1 MVSDFF
7 RSISFSLGGLSFLI
21 VILLLYANK
30 PKYSELHSKVFLSL
44 TVLCIIIHFIEFAF
58 IYALYI
64 NDEVTLVAKILCYAF
79 AITALAWLTGFTL
92 YLFSSAKD
100 FYVRKKKILYFIM
113 SGVSVVILF
122 AIFYFPMEYIH
133 RNGVYTFGGKG
144 INIEYILSTTL
155 MFSLI
160 PVQARHINYFKKY
173 QKLPLIIASFII
185 IPIFFVPIIIHQS
198 YNVDTLIFDIILTT
212 LYFTIESQDNLLT
225 HDLEISKSEAEKANK
240 AKTDF
245 LANMSHDIRTPLN
258 TIIGFSE
265 SMLED
270 EHLEPTEVK
279 KGTDNIHQAS
289 LELLDLI
296 NNILDISRIESGKVK
311 LEEVGYSLEDLMFE
325 INSNVYSKI
334 NKDIV
339 DYSINVDNNLP
350 SKYLGDYSKIHK
362 AVVCVLL
369 NAIKH
374 TKYGKVSLQVNGK
387 KVDDG
392 YELEFY
398 VHNTGHS
405 MKQEEFDKD
414 LEQFMKLDNDSGMNT
429 INSGSLGFII
439 AKRMVDMLGG
449 RIDFINEPGKG
460 TQYHIFIN
468 QKVTDESPVGE
479 IFEEKN
485 NEGKTDGQLLELP
498 DKKILIVDDNLVNI
512 KLATR
517 LLERYKFQID
527 SATGGNECIEKV
539 KNNKYD
545 LIFLDHMMPDKDGIA
560 TMKAL
565 KSSGYKIP
573 AVIALTANSYSGL
586 KEKYLSAGFSDYLS
600 KPINFKKLNKIIMD
614 NFKKN

>member
-7 RSISFSLGGLSFLI
+7 RSICFSLGGLCFLI
-21 VILLLYANK
+21 VILLLYINK
-30 PKYSELHSKVFLSL
+30 PRYTELHSKVFLSL
-44 TVLCIIIHFIEFAF
+44 TVLCIIIHFIEFGF
-58 IYALYI
+58 IYALYTSE
-64 NDEVTLVAKILCYAF
+64 EVTLIAKILCYAF

-92 YLFSSAKD
+92 YLFSSADD
-100 FYVRKKKILYFIM
+100 FYLRKKKILYVIM
-113 SGVSVVILF
+113 SGISLVIIVC
-122 AIFYFPMEYIH
+122 IFYFPIHYIH
-133 RNGVYTFGGKG
+133 RNGVYTFTGTG

-185 IPIFFVPIIIHQS
+185 IPIFFVPIAINQS

-225 HDLEISKSEAEKANK
+225 HNLEESKDEAERANK

-270 EHLEPTEVK
+270 EHLEAEEVK
-279 KGTDNIHQAS
+279 KGTDNIHEAS

-311 LEEVGYSLEDLMFE
+311 VEEVGYSLEDLVFE

-339 DYSINVDNNLP
+339 DYSIDVNKELP
-350 SKYLGDYSKIHK
+350 SKYMGDYSKIHK
-362 AVVCVLL
+362 AVVCVLI
-369 NAIKH
+369 NAIRH
-374 TKYGKVSLQVNGK
+374 TKYGKVSLVVDGK
-387 KVDDG
+387 KENDE
-392 YELEFY
+392 YELEFN
-398 VHNTGHS
+398 VSNTGHS

-414 LEQFMKLDNDSGMNT
+414 LEQFMKLDENSGMNT
-429 INSGSLGFII
+429 INSDSLGFII

-460 TQYHIFIN
+460 TQYHIFIK
-468 QKVTDESPVGE
+468 QKVTDESPVGVV
-479 IFEEKN
+479 FETKD
-485 NEGKTDGQLLELP
+485 NESKSDGQLLDLS
-498 DKKILIVDDNLVNI
+498 DKKILVVDDNLVNI
-512 KLATR
+512 KLASR

-527 SATGGNECIEKV
+527 TATGGNECLEKV

-545 LIFLDHMMPDKDGIA
+545 LIFLDHMMPDKDGMA

-565 KSSGYKIP
+565 KSSGYQIP

-614 NFKKN
+614 NFDKK